1 MIYKLN
7 LKEDVYS
14 KEHLFEF
21 VRTLKSS
28 LSHYVENI
36 SDITNTERGASFN
49 VIYDTNINKEVHIE
63 ITDEYDKYGF
73 APLEFNV
80 YIDGEEFGPMCYS
93 SMEIATMDTKDFI
106 LNKLDRIISSINEVT
121 FKESMSTSLNA
132 FLKSKVITVDSVTGI
147 DPNCMKRSLMP
158 RGCYF
163 MSSALLG
170 GRVVDHGT
178 IHWQGTDY
186 VFRIK
191 PDGTVVTMTDAQAGS
206 NWSETIFKEATLAD
220 YTIGDPDNQRYIG
233 NAQVIKVSDLPKIG
247 EKFKAGIATAI
258 NKIGYEDGYMIYE
271 VWVTEPGSLEG
282 FAEFE
287 YDTARWLFAIKNF
300 NEALERDNNQEK
312 DLNEF
317 TYKIDDLKQFYN
329 TATGI
334 DRNKYPNFFAWFD
347 DMKKSGKL
355 NSMQFS
361 N

>member
-1 MIYKLN
+1 MIYRLN
-7 LKEDVYS
+7 LKEDAYS

-21 VRTLKSS
+21 IRTLKSS

-36 SDITNTERGASFN
+36 SDITNTERGASFD

-73 APLEFNV
+73 APLEFNI

-106 LNKLDRIISSINEVT
+106 LNKLDKIISSINEVT
-121 FKESMSTSLNA
+121 LKESISTSLNA

-147 DPNCMKRSLMP
+147 DPNCMKKSLMP
-158 RGCYF
+158 HGCYF
-163 MSSALLG
+163 TSSALLG

-178 IHWQGTDY
+178 IHWQGIDY

-191 PDGTVVTMTDAQAGS
+191 PDGTVVTMTDVQAGS
-206 NWSETIFKEATLAD
+206 NWSETIFKEA
-220 YTIGDPDNQRYIG
+220 
-233 NAQVIKVSDLPKIG
+233 
-247 EKFKAGIATAI
+247 
-258 NKIGYEDGYMIYE
+258 
-271 VWVTEPGSLEG
+271 
-282 FAEFE
+282 
-287 YDTARWLFAIKNF
+287 
-300 NEALERDNNQEK
+300 LERDNDQEE

-317 TYKIDDLKQFYN
+317 AYKIDDLKQFYN
-329 TATGI
+329 TSTGI
-334 DRNKYPNFFAWFD
+334 DKEKYPNFFAWFD
-347 DMKKSGKL
+347 NMKKSGKL

>member
-36 SDITNTERGASFN
+36 SDITNTERGASFD

-106 LNKLDRIISSINEVT
+106 LNKLDKIISSISEVT
-121 FKESMSTSLNA
+121 LRESISTSLNA
-132 FLKSKVITVDSVTGI
+132 FLKSKVITVNGVTGL
-147 DPNCMKRSLMP
+147 DPTHMKRSLMP

-163 MSSALLG
+163 TSSTLLG

-300 NEALERDNNQEK
+300 NEALERDNDQEE

-317 TYKIDDLKQFYN
+317 AYKIDDLKQFYN
-329 TATGI
+329 TSTGI
-334 DRNKYPNFFAWFD
+334 DKEKYPNFFAWYD
-347 DMKKSGKL
+347 AMTREGKFK
-355 NSMQFS
+355 NSQITA
-361 N
+361 

>member
-21 VRTLKSS
+21 IRTLKSS

-63 ITDEYDKYGF
+63 ITDEYNKYGF

-106 LNKLDRIISSINEVT
+106 LNKLDKIISSISEVT
-121 FKESMSTSLNA
+121 LRESISTSLNA
-132 FLKSKVITVDSVTGI
+132 FLKSKVITVNGVTGL
-147 DPNCMKRSLMP
+147 DPTHMKRSLMP

-163 MSSALLG
+163 TSSTLLG

-300 NEALERDNNQEK
+300 NEALERDNDQEE

-317 TYKIDDLKQFYN
+317 AYKIDDLKQFYN

-334 DRNKYPNFFAWFD
+334 DRNKYPNFFAWYD
-347 DMKKSGKL
+347 AMTKEGKFK
-355 NSMQFS
+355 NSQITA
-361 N
+361 

>member
-36 SDITNTERGASFN
+36 SDITNTERGASFD

-106 LNKLDRIISSINEVT
+106 LNKLDKIISSISEVT
-121 FKESMSTSLNA
+121 LRESISTSLNA
-132 FLKSKVITVDSVTGI
+132 FLKSKVITVNGVTGL
-147 DPNCMKRSLMP
+147 DPTHMKRSLMP

-163 MSSALLG
+163 TSSTLLG

-300 NEALERDNNQEK
+300 NEALERDNDQEK

-317 TYKIDDLKQFYN
+317 AYKIDDLKQFYN
-329 TATGI
+329 TSTGI
-334 DRNKYPNFFAWFD
+334 DKEKYPNFFAWFD
-347 DMKKSGKL
+347 NMKKSGKL

>member
-7 LKEDVYS
+7 LKENTYS
-14 KEHLFEF
+14 KENISKF

-36 SDITNTERGASFN
+36 SDITNTERGASFD

-93 SMEIATMDTKDFI
+93 SIEAATRHTKDFI
-106 LNKLDRIISSINEVT
+106 LSKLDNLFNSNKIAQLE
-121 FKESMSTSLNA
+121 EAMSGSLDN
-132 FLKSKVITVDSVTGI
+132 FLKSKVITVNSVTGL
-147 DPNCMKRSLMP
+147 DPTRMKRSLMP

-163 MSSALLG
+163 TSSVLLG

-186 VFRIK
+186 VFRVK
-191 PDGTVVTMTDAQAGS
+191 PDGTVVTMTDTQAGS
-206 NWSETIFKEATLAD
+206 NWSETIFKEA
-220 YTIGDPDNQRYIG
+220 
-233 NAQVIKVSDLPKIG
+233 
-247 EKFKAGIATAI
+247 
-258 NKIGYEDGYMIYE
+258 
-271 VWVTEPGSLEG
+271 
-282 FAEFE
+282 
-287 YDTARWLFAIKNF
+287 
-300 NEALERDNNQEK
+300 LERDNDQEE

-317 TYKIDDLKQFYN
+317 AYKIDDLKQFYN

>member
-7 LKEDVYS
+7 LKENTYS
-14 KEHLFEF
+14 KENISKF

-36 SDITNTERGASFN
+36 SDITNTERGASFD

-73 APLEFNV
+73 TPLEFNI

-93 SMEIATMDTKDFI
+93 SIEAATRHTKDFI
-106 LNKLDRIISSINEVT
+106 LSKLDNLFNSNKIAQLEEAVSG
-121 FKESMSTSLNA
+121 SLDN
-132 FLKSKVITVDSVTGI
+132 FLKSKVITVNSVTGL
-147 DPNCMKRSLMP
+147 DPTRMKRSLMP

-220 YTIGDPDNQRYIG
+220 YTVGDPDNQRYIG

-300 NEALERDNNQEK
+300 NEALERDNDQEE

-317 TYKIDDLKQFYN
+317 AYKIDDLKQFYN

-355 NSMQFS
+355 NSMQLS